1 MRGNNIT
8 HYCHWSTSTNT
19 AMFSKQQILNMNH
32 SHILMLVC
40 HMLRRVSEGR
50 NYKYKCSEQGSSIVS
65 EWLSLDTGG
74 HWCTGWWYV
83 NSVRICWVL
92 STTAGLG
99 TGSHPSYLCQA
110 PLVPSCLGFQTKIWS
125 VPQCTTTC
133 ALQWVVAVVAVWGA
147 GHLWPGSD
155 WHQWLTGILIHDTW
169 VSWKDL
175 TWAAN

>member
-1 MRGNNIT
+1 
-8 HYCHWSTSTNT
+8 
-19 AMFSKQQILNMNH
+19 MNH

-92 STTAGLG
+92 STTTAGPG

-133 ALQWVVAVVAVWGA
+133 AVSGSGGSVGCWSSVARVRLAPVADRY
-147 GHLWPGSD
+147 S
-155 WHQWLTGILIHDTW
+155 DTW
-169 VSWKDL
+169 YLGFLEGLDMGSQL
-175 TWAAN
+175 NE